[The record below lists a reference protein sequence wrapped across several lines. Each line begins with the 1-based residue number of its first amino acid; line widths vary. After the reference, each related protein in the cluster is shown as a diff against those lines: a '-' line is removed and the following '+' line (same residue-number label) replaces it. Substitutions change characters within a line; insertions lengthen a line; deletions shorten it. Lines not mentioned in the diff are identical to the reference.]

1 MTIVISVKTLFLQP
15 GAGAGM
21 KFNYRMMLRLA
32 LLWFLAAP
40 CMTAAADELDDLI
53 DRAMT
58 GDHRN
63 PEFVAR
69 DPYRHPQETLKFFGL
84 LPEMTVVEI
93 WPARGWY
100 TEILAPVLRERG
112 VYYAAGFAMTAKQ
125 TPDWQKEIQI
135 EFAEK
140 LRQRPDVYDHVV
152 VTELAVPERTTI
164 APPGAVDMILTFRN
178 VHNWM
183 KGDYTQGM
191 LETFFRTLKPGGVLG
206 IVEHRAAPGTSV
218 EQMVKSGYVTTE
230 FVIALAEAIGFRFEE
245 AAEINANPMDSRNH
259 PEGVWTLPPTL
270 RACNNMKTGSERDTC
285 MKKYIA
291 IGESDRMTLRFR
303 KP

>member
-1 MTIVISVKTLFLQP
+1 MKYNHEKLLLRPALILFLAILQQP
-15 GAGAGM
+15 
-21 KFNYRMMLRLA
+21 
-32 LLWFLAAP
+32 
-40 CMTAAADELDDLI
+40 AAADELDELI
-53 DRAMT
+53 DRALT

-69 DPYRHPQETLKFFGL
+69 DQYRHPRETLKFFGL
-84 LPEMTVVEI
+84 QPDMTVVEI
-93 WPARGWY
+93 WPSRGWY

-112 VYYAAGFAMTAKQ
+112 VFYAAGFALSLKQ
-125 TPDWQKEIQI
+125 TPDFQKEIQI
-135 EFAEK
+135 EFADK
-140 LRQRPDVYDHVV
+140 LRQRPEIYDHVV

-164 APPGAVDMILTFRN
+164 APPGSVDMILTFRN

-191 LETFFRTLKPGGVLG
+191 LETFYRTLKPGGVLG
-206 IVEHRAAPGTSV
+206 IVEHRAAPGTPL
-218 EQMVKSGYVTTE
+218 ERMVKSGYVTTE
-230 FVIALAEAIGFRFEE
+230 FVIALAEAVGFRFEE
-245 AAEINANPMDSRNH
+245 ASEINANPKDTKDY

-270 RACNNMKTGSERDTC
+270 RYCNNMKTGSERDAC

>member
-1 MTIVISVKTLFLQP
+1 
-15 GAGAGM
+15 M
-21 KFNYRMMLRLA
+21 KFNQRKLLTRLVLV
-32 LLWFLAAP
+32 LLLAPPYTQAV
-40 CMTAAADELDDLI
+40 AAELDELI
-53 DRAMT
+53 DRAMA

-69 DPYRHPQETLKFFGL
+69 DQYRHPQETLKFFGL
-84 LPEMTVVEI
+84 HPEMTVVEI
-93 WPARGWY
+93 WPSRGWY

-112 VYYAAGFAMTAKQ
+112 VLYTAGFAMTVKQ

-140 LRQRPDVYDHVV
+140 LRQRPDIYDHIV
-152 VTELAVPERTTI
+152 VTELAVPDRTTI
-164 APPGAVDMILTFRN
+164 APPGTVDMILTFRN

-183 KGDYTQGM
+183 KGNYTQGM
-191 LETFFRTLKPGGVLG
+191 LETFYRILKPGGVLG
-206 IVEHRAAPGTSV
+206 IVEHRAAPGTPM

-230 FVIALAEAIGFRFEE
+230 FVMALAEAVGFRFEE
-245 AAEINANPMDSRNH
+245 ASEINANLRDPKKH

-270 RACNNMKTGSERDTC
+270 RYCNTLKTGADRDAC
-285 MKKYIA
+285 MKKYMA